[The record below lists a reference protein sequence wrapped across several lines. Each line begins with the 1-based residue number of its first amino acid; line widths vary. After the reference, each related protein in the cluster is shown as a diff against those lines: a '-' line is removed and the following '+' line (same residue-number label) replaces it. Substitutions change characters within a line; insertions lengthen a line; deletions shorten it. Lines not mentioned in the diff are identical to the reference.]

1 MNRGRRSVAAVTA
14 AAVSTGAAALG
25 MLHWILGVVVERQRM
40 SLAGVSPTTMT
51 VSAWT
56 AGALLALFL
65 VLCAAALA
73 RTAVTDRP
81 PGRCRRAAL
90 IGCAVLHA
98 VLGALSAA
106 LLGWWVFTAVMT
118 VFGLVV
124 LTLTMYPP
132 VAPAASSLIPQLGDG
147 DAETAE
153 QRPQQGH

>member
-14 AAVSTGAAALG
+14 AAVITGAAALG
-25 MLHWILGVVVERQRM
+25 ALHWILGIVVDRQRM

-51 VSAWT
+51 VSTWT
-56 AGALLALFL
+56 AGALLAVFL
-65 VLCAAALA
+65 LLCAAALA
-73 RTAVTDRP
+73 RTAATDRP
-81 PGRCRRAAL
+81 PGRYRRAAL

-106 LLGWWVFTAVMT
+106 LLGWWVFAAVMT

-132 VAPAASSLIPQLGDG
+132 VAPAASSLVPQLGDG

>member
-14 AAVSTGAAALG
+14 AAVITGAAALG
-25 MLHWILGVVVERQRM
+25 ALHWILGIVVDRQRM

-51 VSAWT
+51 VSTWT
-56 AGALLALFL
+56 AGALLAVFL
-65 VLCAAALA
+65 LLCAAALA
-73 RTAVTDRP
+73 RTAATDRP
-81 PGRCRRAAL
+81 PGRYRRAAL

-132 VAPAASSLIPQLGDG
+132 VAPAASSLVPQLGDG